1 MPVNCQRRILP
12 SPPDSHNKKTAS
24 VKDSQNGTCDSPGRK
39 DDRSLG
45 SQHEE
50 NMTQNSNSVLVERDR
65 KVSIVT
71 INRPEVK
78 NAVDSATARALAEAF
93 EAFDRDDSLNVAIL
107 TGAQGAFC
115 AGADLRE
122 VASGRP
128 LDKESKYAP
137 M

>member
-1 MPVNCQRRILP
+1 MN
-12 SPPDSHNKKTAS
+12 N
-24 VKDSQNGTCDSPGRK
+24 
-39 DDRSLG
+39 
-45 SQHEE
+45 
-50 NMTQNSNSVLVERDR
+50 NSVLVERDR
-65 KVSIVT
+65 KVAIVT

-122 VASGRP
+122 VAGGRREWAILQSSASPLFCRRLDHQGPSGRLRP
-128 LDKESKYAP
+128 TQGYVRERDGALVSSQP
-137 M
+137 CL